1 MKDQGWRLWSDRDLH
16 HDKGWKRSQ
25 EATEGEGVKGLMGSY
40 GCHEGKGLRESKAVK
55 KEKQVSRRSEDMA
68 TTRGRRQHRQGREVS
83 VEGVVDEVWSGP

>member
-1 MKDQGWRLWSDRDLH
+1 MKMCILNMYNLFYVNYTFKKLYLKKKKTEQVTWKWLKDQGWRLWSDRDLH

-55 KEKQVSRRSEDMA
+55 KEK
-68 TTRGRRQHRQGREVS
+68 
-83 VEGVVDEVWSGP
+83 